1 MWRITNPRQAT
12 GWFFKKGTSTVC
24 CPYYLSRP
32 TATVKWQKIVM
43 TSERVSNES
52 TMPPQPLQG
61 GSGLAYSVEK
71 GANIITEAGQLGMD
85 ELIKT
90 CPEAAQFR
98 SKGFQVLGAYV
109 KARGTNVHHTTGA
122 RNPSTFLVL
131 PIISLHP
138 AVVQLAMQIHP
149 SQ

>member
-1 MWRITNPRQAT
+1 MAKN
-12 GWFFKKGTSTVC
+12 C
-24 CPYYLSRP
+24 YDN
-32 TATVKWQKIVM
+32 
-43 TSERVSNES
+43 SNES

-90 CPEAAQFR
+90 CPEAAQFH
-98 SKGFQVLGAYV
+98 SKGFKFVPAD
-109 KARGTNVHHTTGA
+109 KARGTNVHHITGA
-122 RNPSTFLVL
+122 RNPSTFLVP